1 MPDYKKNFAGST
13 NYNPG
18 GPNPKPAGYGLR
30 PDRANLNKRQDSSA
44 FRQVD
49 QLRWARTPMPN
60 APVKDAEV
68 QSSTTGKRVM
78 KYKPG
83 KGRG

>member
-1 MPDYKKNFAGST
+1 MPYDKKNFFGST
-13 NYNPG
+13 NYDPT
-18 GPNPKPAGYGLR
+18 GPKQKPAGYGLR
-30 PDRANLNKRQDSSA
+30 PDRANLDKKQDSSA

-83 KGRG
+83 KG

>member
-1 MPDYKKNFAGST
+1 MPYDKKNFAGST
-13 NYNPG
+13 NYNPAQ
-18 GPNPKPAGYGLR
+18 GPMPKPSGYGLR
-30 PDRANLNKRQDSSA
+30 KDRANLNKKQDSSA
-44 FRQVD
+44 FKQVD
-49 QLRWARTPMPN
+49 ELRWTRTSMPN

-83 KGRG
+83 IG

>member
-1 MPDYKKNFAGST
+1 MPYDKKNFFGST
-13 NYNPG
+13 NYNPAQ
-18 GPNPKPAGYGLR
+18 GPMPKPSGYGLR
-30 PDRANLNKRQDSSA
+30 TDRANLNTTQDSSA
-44 FRQVD
+44 FKQKD
-49 QLRWARTPMPN
+49 QLKWNRTSMPS

-83 KGRG
+83 RG

>member
-13 NYNPG
+13 NYSPG
-18 GPNPKPAGYGLR
+18 GPSPRPDGYGLR
-30 PDRANLNKRQDSSA
+30 PDRANLNKKQDSST

-68 QSSTTGKRVM
+68 QSSTTGARVM
-78 KYKPG
+78 KHKPG